1 MCTTAC
7 ARVHAGQPG
16 TRVHMRVQ
24 VCSLVDMSTC
34 RETCAACGTTDM
46 KGGRPGA
53 HPPGNACP
61 TRPQP
66 FTPGRGEGSR
76 GSRQGGGARAPPR
89 PLPLRAARRGP
100 QVADGGCLPAPLL
113 ARPLG
118 GDSSGSAPP
127 SAPSTV
133 ADAPIIPLRSD
144 PRKTRGPEPSPRGAR
159 REAAG
164 HPHPCWVP
172 AFLQTCSLTPSRPG
186 AQKPDPTL
194 PDSGPP
200 PWPRRRPR
208 HRRQLSRKAATF
220 PAAAGSALPGPG
232 GTAVTL
238 RSPRQPGRAPQLGE
252 GRPDSA
258 RGRPG
263 SGTHLWRTPSS
274 S

>member
-1 MCTTAC
+1 MSPLRRPQRPCYVHAGPWACGRGWMCTTAC

-46 KGGRPGA
+46 KGGGPGA

-76 GSRQGGGARAPPR
+76 GSRQGGGARAAPR
-89 PLPLRAARRGP
+89 PEPLHVPCPSAQPAGALRLRMRG
-100 QVADGGCLPAPLL
+100 ACLHLCSSAPWV
-113 ARPLG
+113 

-172 AFLQTCSLTPSRPG
+172 AFLQTC
-186 AQKPDPTL
+186 
-194 PDSGPP
+194 
-200 PWPRRRPR
+200 
-208 HRRQLSRKAATF
+208 
-220 PAAAGSALPGPG
+220 
-232 GTAVTL
+232 
-238 RSPRQPGRAPQLGE
+238 
-252 GRPDSA
+252 
-258 RGRPG
+258 
-263 SGTHLWRTPSS
+263 
-274 S
+274 